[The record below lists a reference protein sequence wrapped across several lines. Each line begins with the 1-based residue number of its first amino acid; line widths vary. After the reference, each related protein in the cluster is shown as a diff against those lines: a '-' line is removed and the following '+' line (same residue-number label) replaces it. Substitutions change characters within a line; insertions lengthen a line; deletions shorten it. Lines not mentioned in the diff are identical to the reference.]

1 MTVNDVINE
10 RAMRE
15 NTSFDIDR
23 NRFEREKKE
32 NNDDRK

>member
-1 MTVNDVINE
+1 MSDEILKAYQKVI
-10 RAMRE
+10 
-15 NTSFDIDR
+15 DIDR